1 VLKFITQKAHDAS
14 VGLFSEE
21 DIIDKQISSRKTDH
35 RNFMVMFTSIPF
47 KT

>member
-1 VLKFITQKAHDAS
+1 MLKFITQKAPDAS

-35 RNFMVMFTSIPF
+35 SNFMVICTSIAF